1 MLVIQRI
8 HVTYHLRLAPDKRD
22 AATRAHDIHAEKCPV
37 ARTIRD
43 CVTIT
48 TDLKME
54 DLP

>member
-8 HVTYHLRLAPDKRD
+8 HVIYHLRLAPDKRD
-22 AATRAHDIHAEKCPV
+22 AAIRAHDVHAESCPV

-48 TDLKME
+48 TALEME